1 MKQPSEKPNITLDDL
16 VGLVE
21 NAIRTIER
29 LQSENAFLARQLNEA
44 EAATDTAM
52 AEADC
57 KARQIEKLAQA
68 GNALKLEAQWYRWF
82 CKKYSN
88 STFFTFIEKE
98 YLHDHPETNQPV
110 ASIDAGS
117 QAEAII
123 EIPHCSE
130 RSDRDYNS

>member
-1 MKQPSEKPNITLDDL
+1 MKQPSDNDNPNITLDDL

-44 EAATDTAM
+44 ETAADVAM

-57 KARQIEKLAQA
+57 KARQIEELAQS

-98 YLHDHPETNQPV
+98 YRHDHPEMNEPV
-110 ASIDAGS
+110 AGLEPDS
-117 QAEAII
+117 QPEAIADVHDI
-123 EIPHCSE
+123 RQSA
-130 RSDRDYNS
+130 